1 MRTYGG
7 GELEY
12 TQTEL
17 RVMALFSTLGA
28 VFSWLVGGIDA
39 PLQYFLLLMTADYLT
54 GMVAAWKTGMLSSSK
69 AFDGIKR
76 KVIILAVVAL
86 ANTIDCAG
94 SMGHVLRGM
103 VLVTYSVMEGMSII
117 ENVDRMG
124 YSEYIPQ
131 FLRDKLVQIRNEKG
145 VKI

>member
-1 MRTYGG
+1 M
-7 GELEY
+7 EY

-17 RVMALFSTLGA
+17 RVMALFSSIGA

-54 GMVAAWKTGMLSSSK
+54 GMVAAWKTGALSSSK

-76 KVIILAVVAL
+76 KVIILAVVVL
-86 ANTIDCAG
+86 ANTIDQAG
-94 SMGHVLRGM
+94 SLGHALRGA
-103 VLVTYSVMEGMSII
+103 VLVTYAIMEGMSII
-117 ENVDRMG
+117 ENIDRMG
-124 YSEYIPQ
+124 YREYIPQ
-131 FLRDKLVQIRNEKG
+131 FLRNKLAQIRSEKG